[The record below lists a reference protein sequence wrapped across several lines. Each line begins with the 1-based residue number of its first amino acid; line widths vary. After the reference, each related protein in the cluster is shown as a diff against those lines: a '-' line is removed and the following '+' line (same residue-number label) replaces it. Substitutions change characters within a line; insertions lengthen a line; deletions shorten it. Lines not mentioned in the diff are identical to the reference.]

1 LVGGEVDRGFRR
13 KNLEMKQHPLS
24 AAFPAMPADQ
34 FSALKDSI
42 TDIGV
47 QDPITLYEGM
57 VIDGWH
63 RYTAAQE
70 VGVECPTVE
79 LGDVDPQAFVIAK
92 NKARRHIQQ
101 GQIALA
107 VAAVYQWKPRGANQH
122 GGSAPGADPAKTTA
136 QMAGIAG
143 VGTRT
148 MEQAKTVESKA
159 APKVK
164 EAVKSGEI
172 SVKRGAEIA
181 QLPAKEQVKAL
192 KAPKAEAEDVHYV
205 GPSQEEID
213 EAITAVKADLSTLQ
227 KLIDSDDVLADL
239 AADNEQLRAELAVVK
254 LSRDGYMNRSNELI
268 ERVKWLKK
276 KLAKAEAANV

>member
-1 LVGGEVDRGFRR
+1 
-13 KNLEMKQHPLS
+13 MKQHPLS

-34 FSALKDSI
+34 FEALKDSI
-42 TDIGV
+42 TNIGV

-63 RYTAAQE
+63 RYTAAKE
-70 VGVECPTVE
+70 LGMECPTVE

-107 VAAVYQWKPRGANQH
+107 VAAVYQWKPAHREKG
-122 GGSAPGADPAKTTA
+122 APGAPFLSKTNDELA
-136 QMAGIAG
+136 EIAG
-143 VGTRT
+143 TSKRT
-148 MEQAKTVESKA
+148 MQQAKAVESKA
-159 APKVK
+159 APKVR
-164 EAVKSGEI
+164 EAVKAGEI

-192 KAPKAEAEDVHYV
+192 KAPKVEAEDVHYV
-205 GPSQEEID
+205 GPSQEEIE
-213 EAITAVKADLSTLQ
+213 EAIDAAKADMSTLQ
-227 KLIDSDDVLADL
+227 RLIESDDKLAEL
-239 AADNEQLRAELAVVK
+239 AAVNEQLRAELAVVK

>member
-1 LVGGEVDRGFRR
+1 
-13 KNLEMKQHPLS
+13 MKQHPLS
-24 AAFPAMPADQ
+24 AAFPAMSADEYE
-34 FSALKDSI
+34 ALKDSI

-47 QDPITLYEGM
+47 QNPITLFEGM
-57 VIDGWH
+57 VIDGWN

-70 VGVECPTVE
+70 VGAECPSVE
-79 LGDVDPQAFVIAK
+79 LVDVDPQAFVIAQ
-92 NKARRHIQQ
+92 NKTRRHIQQ

-107 VAAVYQWKPRGANQH
+107 VAAVYQWRPGAGRPEKN
-122 GGSAPGADPAKTTA
+122 SAPGAGLSKTTA
-136 QMAGIAG
+136 EMAAIAG
-143 VGTRT
+143 VGSRT

-181 QLPAKEQVKAL
+181 KLPAKEQAKAI
-192 KAPKAEAEDVHYV
+192 KAPKPEVEDIHYV

-213 EAITAVKADLSTLQ
+213 AAVEDTKQDMETLH
-227 KLIDSDDVLADL
+227 KLLESDDKLATL
-239 AADNEQLRAELAVVK
+239 NAENEKLRAELAVVK

-268 ERVKWLKK
+268 DRIKWLKK
-276 KLAKAEAANV
+276 KLAKAEAAVNV